1 MSKECEGG
9 LIFKPYE
16 SIFFDKKT
24 ARYEQKRGLRLLKR
38 NSCNNC
44 HECEYIMEQLEIDA
58 SECYFMVDNLDTN
71 KLYRLVLVDEY
82 EVEFKEIK

>member
-1 MSKECEGG
+1 MIKECEGG
-9 LIFKPYE
+9 LVFRAYD

-38 NSCNNC
+38 QSCNNC
-44 HECEYIMEQLEIDA
+44 PKCEYAMEQLEIDA
-58 SECYFMVDNLDTN
+58 SECYFMVNQLDTF
-71 KLYRLVLVDEY
+71 KTYSLEIVDEY